1 MSVKQWQNAVPV
13 GTEEIFAKTIGVQ
26 RPGGYFAERIS
37 AHPRRVFKLPDTIED
52 AVGSMVEPTAVA
64 VHANHRGMVD
74 TGSKVVVAGGGT
86 IGLLIAQ
93 TATAFGA
100 AGVVVNE
107 PIAERRDLAKNIG
120 ISWVCNPLDQDPV
133 AVVRD
138 RISVAPMIGKIL
150 PLDG

>member
-1 MSVKQWQNAVPV
+1 
-13 GTEEIFAKTIGVQ
+13 
-26 RPGGYFAERIS
+26 
-37 AHPRRVFKLPDTIED
+37 
-52 AVGSMVEPTAVA
+52 MVEPTAVA

-74 TGSKVVVAGGGT
+74 KGSKVVVLGGGT

-93 TATAFGA
+93 TALAFGA

-120 ISWVCNPLDQDPV
+120 ISWVCNSLEQDPV

-138 RISVAPMIGKIL
+138 RISAAPLIGKIL
-150 PLDG
+150 PLAGFAEGMQLLEDQPQKYFKIILSPLE

>member
-1 MSVKQWQNAVPV
+1 
-13 GTEEIFAKTIGVQ
+13 
-26 RPGGYFAERIS
+26 
-37 AHPRRVFKLPDTIED
+37 
-52 AVGSMVEPTAVA
+52 MVEPTAVA
-64 VHANHRGMVD
+64 VRANHRGMIVK
-74 TGSKVVVAGGGT
+74 GSKVVVLGGGT
-86 IGLLIAQ
+86 IGMLIAQ
-93 TATAFGA
+93 TALAFGA

-107 PIAERRDLAKNIG
+107 PIAERCDLAKNIG